1 MSFFCPVFW
10 QSLILI
16 YFWVKLIF
24 NICSLFLIFA
34 YYDSQVSLEN
44 LLLDTIVSPWWAF
57 GVQIINCVQQIGN
70 DLYICAS
77 CCWPS
82 YYQYFFQSWY
92 DLWSTNKPMLDLW
105 LCKLTNVIFEIK
117 LTFYLSW
124 IRIKNSLTWL
134 MVALTTS
141 DAYSS
146 DIIMQSDQYIFYFLY
161 ISLMHYLFSFSLLL
175 MCSICHINEII
186 KGLKVA
192 MDRLEQVSLLRL
204 VFS

>member
-82 YYQYFFQSWY
+82 YYQYFLQSWY

-105 LCKLTNVIFEIK
+105 LFKLQTNKCDLWDKMDLLFK
-117 LTFYLSW
+117 LDLNKKLSCLIDGGINYFW
-124 IRIKNSLTWL
+124 CVFKWYYYAIWSVHILLPIYFSH
-134 MVALTTS
+134 AL
-141 DAYSS
+141 
-146 DIIMQSDQYIFYFLY
+146 
-161 ISLMHYLFSFSLLL
+161 SF
-175 MCSICHINEII
+175 
-186 KGLKVA
+186 
-192 MDRLEQVSLLRL
+192 
-204 VFS
+204 FF